1 MTMSKLALPQAAAAK
16 LQKLCPLRPTL
27 AIVLGSGFHHVLAG
41 LRVEKKI
48 NYAKIPGFPRPTV
61 SGHAGELYFGQLGQ
75 TPVIVLSGRAHFY
88 EGHAMDRVTF
98 GVRMLAAFGITDLL
112 LTNAAGGINRKFRA
126 GDFMVLTDHI
136 NFMGDHP
143 LRGVPLPGLP
153 RFVDLTETYDKQL
166 RQILMRAGKR
176 ARLKLR
182 EGVYIAVSGPS
193 YETPAEI
200 RAFAALGADAVG
212 MSTVPEAI
220 AARQCGLRVAA
231 VSCITNPAAG
241 ISQGQLSHEEVLE
254 TAERVK
260 KSGAALIEYFAGFY
274 GEWSPRKPA

>member
-1 MTMSKLALPQAAAAK
+1 MSKLALPQAAAAK

-112 LTNAAGGINRKFRA
+112 LTNAAGGINRKFRT

-143 LRGVPLPGLP
+143 LRGVPQPGLP
-153 RFVDLTETYDKQL
+153 RFVDLT
-166 RQILMRAGKR
+166 
-176 ARLKLR
+176 
-182 EGVYIAVSGPS
+182 
-193 YETPAEI
+193 
-200 RAFAALGADAVG
+200 
-212 MSTVPEAI
+212 
-220 AARQCGLRVAA
+220 
-231 VSCITNPAAG
+231 
-241 ISQGQLSHEEVLE
+241 
-254 TAERVK
+254 
-260 KSGAALIEYFAGFY
+260 
-274 GEWSPRKPA
+274 